1 MGVNI
6 MSGNDGNH
14 NGSSQGGGGGGKDG
28 KQTAGLV
35 NKEDN
40 RI

>member
-6 MSGNDGNH
+6 MSGNGGNH
-14 NGSSQGGGGGGKDG
+14 NGGGQGGGGGGNDG

-40 RI
+40 LI